1 MGGAGGDHGH
11 LARVLNSHLDTIHDT
26 FQVLSQK
33 PSCFLKRVSWDEVVK
48 IGDQVSKQAT
58 VVGMLWTGQKP
69 QAKAMEESMTTYF
82 NALQGFLLLSHG
94 SMVGAG
100 PTLSS
105 NIHKLAKKVV
115 DSSFKLLSSSV
126 HSYGSSNDEEQGVS
140 IPVLVGTVWEAC
152 SALKKAPA
160 TNITA
165 IGRAMSQVA
174 VTMKDVLREMKEL
187 KPACPDPSHEASDVS
202 STKEEGE
209 TQVDDNSSEGD
220 IGNDLSPEDM
230 KVANAAIV
238 VVSDT
243 LTVVKELIRAIT
255 GLLKMENS
263 DDNSAFVDSL
273 EKLLTLCQG
282 IGVQIDELGAC
293 LYPPQEISAMTV
305 VSGKMLTHL
314 NDLQVE
320 VENINGASEGFVRAC
335 DIVRSSL
342 KQFESDLSSSCPDDL
357 ESLLRSTTLND

>member
-1 MGGAGGDHGH
+1 MGGAEGDHEH

-26 FQVLSQK
+26 YQVLSQK
-33 PSCFLKRVSWDEVVK
+33 PSCFLKRVSWEEVVK
-48 IGDQVSKQAT
+48 VGDQVSKQAT
-58 VVGMLWTGQKP
+58 VVGMLWMGQKP

-105 NIHKLAKKVV
+105 NIHEMVKKVV
-115 DSSFKLLSSSV
+115 DCSFKLLSTSV
-126 HSYGSSNDEEQGVS
+126 HYCGSRSDEEQGLS

-187 KPACPDPSHEASDVS
+187 KPACLDPSDEASDVS
-202 STKEEGE
+202 CTKEGE
-209 TQVDDNSSEGD
+209 TQVEDNSSEGD
-220 IGNDLSPEDM
+220 IGNDLSPEEM
-230 KVANAAIV
+230 KVANAASV

-263 DDNSAFVDSL
+263 DDGGAFVDSL
-273 EKLLTLCQG
+273 EKLLKLCQG

-305 VSGKMLTHL
+305 ASEKMLTHL

-320 VENINGASEGFVRAC
+320 VENIKGASEGFIRAC
-335 DIVRSSL
+335 DSIRSSL
-342 KQFESDLSSSCPDDL
+342 KRFESDLSCSCPDDL
-357 ESLLRSTTLND
+357 ESLLQSTTLSD

>member
-1 MGGAGGDHGH
+1 MGGAEGDHER
-11 LARVLNSHLDTIHDT
+11 LARVLNAHLDNINDT
-26 FQVLSQK
+26 FQVLSQE
-33 PSCFLKRVSWDEVVK
+33 PSRFHKRVTWEEVVK

-58 VVGMLWTGQKP
+58 VVGMLWMGQKP
-69 QAKAMEESMTTYF
+69 QAKVMEESMATYF

-105 NIHKLAKKVV
+105 TIHEVLKKVV
-115 DSSFKLLSSSV
+115 DCSVKLLSTCV
-126 HSYGSSNDEEQGVS
+126 HSYGSSIEEEQGVS

-165 IGRAMSQVA
+165 IGRGMSRVA

-187 KPACPDPSHEASDVS
+187 KPACLDPRDEASDVS
-202 STKEEGE
+202 SIKEGE

-220 IGNDLSPEDM
+220 IGNDLSPEEM

-243 LTVVKELIRAIT
+243 LTVIKELIRAIT

-263 DDNSAFVDSL
+263 DDSGAFVDSL
-273 EKLLTLCQG
+273 EKLLKLCQG

-293 LYPPQEISAMTV
+293 LYPPQEVSAMMV
-305 VSGKMLTHL
+305 ASGKMLTHL

-320 VENINGASEGFVRAC
+320 VENIKGTSEGFVRAC
-335 DIVRSSL
+335 DGIRSSL
-342 KQFESDLSSSCPDDL
+342 KRFESDLSCYRPDDL
-357 ESLLRSTTLND
+357 ESLLQSTTLSD

>member
-1 MGGAGGDHGH
+1 MGGAGGEHEH
-11 LARVLNSHLDTIHDT
+11 LARVLNTHLDNIHDT

-33 PSCFLKRVSWDEVVK
+33 PSGSLERVSWEEVVK
-48 IGDQVSKQAT
+48 LGDQVSKQVT
-58 VVGMLWTGQKP
+58 VVGMLWMGQKP

-82 NALQGFLLLSHG
+82 NALQGFLLLSHV

-105 NIHKLAKKVV
+105 NIHEAVKKVV
-115 DSSFKLLSSSV
+115 DCSFKLLSTSV
-126 HSYGSSNDEEQGVS
+126 HSYGSSNGEEQAAS

-174 VTMKDVLREMKEL
+174 VTMKDVIREMKEL
-187 KPACPDPSHEASDVS
+187 KPACLDPSNETSDVS
-202 STKEEGE
+202 SIKEEGE
-209 TQVDDNSSEGD
+209 THVDDNSSEGD
-220 IGNDLSPEDM
+220 IGNDLSPEEM

-243 LTVVKELIRAIT
+243 LTVIKELIRVIT

-263 DDNSAFVDSL
+263 DDSGAFVDSL
-273 EKLLTLCQG
+273 EKLLKLCQG

-293 LYPPQEISAMTV
+293 LYPPQEVSAMMV
-305 VSGKMLTHL
+305 ASGKMLTHL

-320 VENINGASEGFVRAC
+320 VEYIKGTSEGFVRAC
-335 DIVRSSL
+335 DGIRNSL
-342 KQFESDLSSSCPDDL
+342 KQFESDLSCHRSDDL
-357 ESLLRSTTLND
+357 ESLLQSSTLSD